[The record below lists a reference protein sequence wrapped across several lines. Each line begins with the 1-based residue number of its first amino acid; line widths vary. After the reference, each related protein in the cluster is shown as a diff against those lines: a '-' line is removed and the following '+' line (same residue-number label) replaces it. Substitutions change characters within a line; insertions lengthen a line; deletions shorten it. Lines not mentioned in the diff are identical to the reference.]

1 MRRNTA
7 LANSARRVRAL
18 AERVD
23 PEYRPDIAGEW
34 AALLERIENRGDAA
48 AIREIEEWTR
58 WVEERLSATAAQA
71 PLVARPHPC
80 TQPPLPSSTT
90 STRLSSGRAARRTP
104 LVAAARFAS
113 ASPSGTDIARTA
125 EGGPPELDPT
135 ERTNP

>member
-18 AERVD
+18 SERVE
-23 PEYRPDIAGEW
+23 PEFRPDIAGEW

-80 TQPPLPSSTT
+80 TQPPLPAGWERCGRACFPPGVGSQGSGPC
-90 STRLSSGRAARRTP
+90 STRGRTDRGGN
-104 LVAAARFAS
+104 S
-113 ASPSGTDIARTA
+113 A
-125 EGGPPELDPT
+125 
-135 ERTNP
+135 